1 MHSLAAACAITIGGR
16 RWGPAEEPIVRL
28 ATWMAEHWTVD
39 GPVADADR
47 IRPLTPSDIARLP
60 ATEPVIASIRFR
72 P

>member
-1 MHSLAAACAITIGGR
+1 MRSLAAACALTIGGR

-28 ATWMAEHWTVD
+28 ATRVAAPGALD

-47 IRPLTPSDIARLP
+47 IRPLAATDIARRP
-60 ATEPVIASIRFR
+60 ATEPVVASVRFR